1 MDTNVLVALAD
12 DEDDL
17 HARAIRDLKRLGR
30 GPFGSTIPVLAE
42 SFYLLPEG
50 NLRLRLR
57 SYLQHLRVAILET
70 RADGWDAIF
79 DWMEQY
85 EEHEPALA
93 DAQLVALS
101 AMDASCR
108 IWSYDKEFVTI
119 WRRTDGT
126 RVPAAVR

>member
-1 MDTNVLVALAD
+1 ML
-12 DEDDL
+12 
-17 HARAIRDLKRLGR
+17 
-30 GPFGSTIPVLAE
+30 SE

-50 NLRLRLR
+50 HLRLRLR

-70 RADGWDAIF
+70 QADAWEAIF

-85 EEHEPALA
+85 EEHEPDLA

-101 AMDASCR
+101 AMNASFR
-108 IWSYDKEFVTI
+108 VWSYDKEFVAV
-119 WRRTDGT
+119 WRRADGT

>member
-1 MDTNVLVALAD
+1 VDANVLVALAD

-17 HARAIRDLKRLGR
+17 HARAIRDLKHLGR
-30 GPFGSTIPVLAE
+30 GPFGSTVPVLSE

-50 NLRLRLR
+50 HLRLRLR
-57 SYLQHLRVAILET
+57 SYLQRLRIVILET
-70 RADGWDAIF
+70 QVDAWEAIF
-79 DWMEQY
+79 DWMERY

-101 AMDASCR
+101 AVDASCR
-108 IWSYDKEFVTI
+108 VWSYDREFLTV

-126 RVPAAVR
+126 RVPSAVR